1 MARVQYPGC
10 VPNAYGYVLFYARY
24 DTSNIIEKHL
34 SAWYLGVRCRSD
46 KKSEN
51 RVKMLIERSWHELG
65 KISQEE
71 ILVMVCERAFFF
83 VKCSSKPAESQ
94 HYFHISCCALVLSET
109 WFHEWLD

>member
-24 DTSNIIEKHL
+24 DTSNIIENHL

-71 ILVMVCERAFFF
+71 ILVTVCERAFF
-83 VKCSSKPAESQ
+83 CEML
-94 HYFHISCCALVLSET
+94 IET
-109 WFHEWLD
+109 C